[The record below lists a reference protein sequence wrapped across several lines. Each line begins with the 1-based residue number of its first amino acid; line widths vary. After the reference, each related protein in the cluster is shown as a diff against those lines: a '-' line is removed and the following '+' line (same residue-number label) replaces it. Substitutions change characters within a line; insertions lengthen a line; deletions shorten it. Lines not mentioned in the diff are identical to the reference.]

1 MDSHPIPF
9 STLAIVL
16 CIHVSKLYR
25 WYKHTLSDFSREKT
39 AGLLHQHDI
48 QSKGETIRV
57 PIVQPEHI
65 GEEMAIDEKHIDGE
79 FYSVLTNKQTG
90 KVALLA
96 QTVRNDEIGQILR
109 PYTEQRFE
117 VKVLTRDLA
126 GQYDWV
132 GRTCFPNAMQVAD
145 KFHIIRGALDQLQA
159 HRISF
164 RQALLTRRRQAWQ
177 AHKQQKKTTPF
188 SYSEE
193 KLENGETH
201 LELLARS
208 RYLLYKFPSDWSA
221 SQKARARVLF
231 THYPSIKGA
240 YDLICRFRRWYRK
253 HFVGTPKELL
263 TERLNNWYALVDQA
277 DILEINNFKSLVERH
292 QGVILNYFVKGHTNA
307 IAEANNR
314 KLNTFIRN
322 NQGLKD
328 KDFFFFRVKNYF
340 C

>member
-1 MDSHPIPF
+1 M
-9 STLAIVL
+9 L

-25 WYKHTLSDFSREKT
+25 WYKHTLSDFSQEKQ
-39 AGLLHQHDI
+39 GGQLHRHDI
-48 QSKGETIRV
+48 QSRGQTIRV

-65 GEEMAIDEKHIDGE
+65 GEQMAIDEKHIDGE

-90 KVALLA
+90 KIALLA
-96 QTVRNDEIGQILR
+96 QTVRNEEIGRILR
-109 PYTEQRFE
+109 PYTEQRFG

-126 GQYDWV
+126 NQYDWV

-145 KFHIIRGALDQLQA
+145 KFHIIREALNQLQA

-164 RQALLTRRRQAWQ
+164 RQSLLTQRRQAWQ

-188 SYSEE
+188 TYSEE

-208 RYLLYKFPSDWSA
+208 RYLLYTFPSEWSA
-221 SQKARARVLF
+221 TQKARANVLF
-231 THYPSIKGA
+231 THYPSIKVA
-240 YDLICRFRRWYRK
+240 YELICRFRRWYRK
-253 HFVGTPKELL
+253 HFVGTPRQVL
-263 TERLNNWYALVDQA
+263 TGRLTTWYALVEKA

-292 QGVILNYFVKGHTNA
+292 QGVILNYFVAGHTNA
-307 IAEANNR
+307 IAEANNK
-314 KLNTFIRN
+314 KLNTFIRA
-322 NQGLKD
+322 NQGIKD
-328 KDFFFFRVKNYF
+328 KDFFFFRIKNYF

>member
-1 MDSHPIPF
+1 M
-9 STLAIVL
+9 L

-25 WYKHTLSDFSREKT
+25 WYKHSLSDFSREKA
-39 AGLLHQHDI
+39 AGVLHQHDI
-48 QSKGETIRV
+48 ISKGQTIRV
-57 PIVQPEHI
+57 PILNPKHI
-65 GEEMAIDEKHIDGE
+65 GQEMAIDEKHIDGE
-79 FYSVLTNKQTG
+79 FYSVLTNKATG

-96 QTVRNDEIGQILR
+96 QTVRNEEIGRILR
-109 PYTEQRFE
+109 PYAHIRFG

-126 GQYDWV
+126 NQYDWV

-145 KFHIIRGALDQLQA
+145 KFHIIRQALDQLQS
-159 HRISF
+159 HRISY
-164 RQALLTRRRQAWQ
+164 RQHLLTQRRQAWQ
-177 AHKQQKKTTPF
+177 AHKQQKNTAPF
-188 SYSEE
+188 SYREE

-208 RYLLYKFPSDWSA
+208 RYLLYKFPTEWSQ
-221 SQKARARVLF
+221 SQKTRSAVLF
-231 THYPSIKGA
+231 THYPSIKEA
-240 YDLICRFRRWYRK
+240 YHLICKFRRWYRK
-253 HFVGTPKELL
+253 SFVGTAKALL
-263 TERLNNWYALVDQA
+263 TERLNNWFTLVDQA
-277 DILEINNFKSLVERH
+277 DILEINNFKALVERH

>member
-1 MDSHPIPF
+1 M
-9 STLAIVL
+9 LAIVL

-25 WYKHTLSDFSREKT
+25 WYKHTLSDFSREK
-39 AGLLHQHDI
+39 AGGLLCQHDI
-48 QSKGETIRV
+48 TSKGQTVRV
-57 PIVQPEHI
+57 PIMQPSHI

-96 QTVRNDEIGQILR
+96 QTVRSEEIGRILR

-126 GQYDWV
+126 NQYDWV

-145 KFHIIRGALDQLQA
+145 KFHIIRQALDQLQA

-164 RQALLTRRRQAWQ
+164 RQHLLSQRRQAWQ
-177 AHKQQKKTTPF
+177 THKQQKTTTPF
-188 SYSEE
+188 SFNEE
-193 KLENGETH
+193 KLKNGETR

-208 RYLLYKFPSDWSA
+208 RYLLYKFPTDWSQ
-221 SQKARARVLF
+221 SQKTRAAVLF
-231 THYPSIKGA
+231 TYYPSIKQA
-240 YDLICRFRRWYRK
+240 YDLICRFRRWYCK
-253 HFVGTPKELL
+253 HFVGTPKDLL
-263 TERLNNWYALVDQA
+263 TERLNKWFALVEQA